1 MSGCWEDRML
11 QQITLYF
18 LHPASN
24 KLNWKPESNQGY
36 QSSSTKW
43 NHAFTWWQE
52 NTFKFG
58 QISKWN
64 KSLYFS
70 IFTSIWK
77 SCINIVKSDNH
88 PIQYI
93 WENQLFGTNLSF
105 LYYTQ
110 PLIYFLKSS
119 QTKGFTL
126 TFSEYITFYWS
137 IVWKILCKHWTS
149 WETNPFSELLLYTT
163 ITANKITKRYYQQPV
178 LFIAIYCLDKKN
190 FLPINKR
197 P

>member
-1 MSGCWEDRML
+1 MKK
-11 QQITLYF
+11 
-18 LHPASN
+18 LH
-24 KLNWKPESNQGY
+24 Y
-36 QSSSTKW
+36 
-43 NHAFTWWQE
+43 H
-52 NTFKFG
+52 
-58 QISKWN
+58 
-64 KSLYFS
+64 
-70 IFTSIWK
+70 
-77 SCINIVKSDNH
+77 CIVKSDNH

-93 WENQLFGTNLSF
+93 WENQLFGPNLSF

-178 LFIAIYCLDKKN
+178 YCSLLFIVWIKRTFCQ
-190 FLPINKR
+190 PIKDPKISVNSR
-197 P
+197 ILHALHMETS